1 MIYLMLLLECLKEL
15 FFIILVGG
23 LMSILSAGIVVY
35 TIVKVLGISEILDM
49 EDEEDYILTK
59 DDEKIPYDDET
70 QESRRDLNVIGW

>member
-1 MIYLMLLLECLKEL
+1 MLYLMLLLECLKEL

-23 LMSILSAGIVVY
+23 FMSILSAGIVVY

-59 DDEKIPYDDET
+59 DDEKITYDDEA
-70 QESRRDLNVIGW
+70 QE

>member
-23 LMSILSAGIVVY
+23 FMSILSAGIVVY

-70 QESRRDLNVIGW
+70 QE

>member
-1 MIYLMLLLECLKEL
+1 MLYLMLLLECLKEL
-15 FFIILVGG
+15 CFIVLVGG

-70 QESRRDLNVIGW
+70 QE

>member
-15 FFIILVGG
+15 LFIILVGG
-23 LMSILSAGIVVY
+23 FMSILSAGIVVY

-70 QESRRDLNVIGW
+70 QE

>member
-1 MIYLMLLLECLKEL
+1 MLLLECLKEL

-70 QESRRDLNVIGW
+70 QE

>member
-1 MIYLMLLLECLKEL
+1 MLYLMLLLECLKEL
-15 FFIILVGG
+15 FFIVLVGG

-49 EDEEDYILTK
+49 EDEEDYILTR

-70 QESRRDLNVIGW
+70 QE

>member
-1 MIYLMLLLECLKEL
+1 MLYLMLLLECLKEL

-23 LMSILSAGIVVY
+23 LISILSAGIVVY

-70 QESRRDLNVIGW
+70 QE

>member
-35 TIVKVLGISEILDM
+35 TIIKVLGISEILDM

-70 QESRRDLNVIGW
+70 QE

>member
-1 MIYLMLLLECLKEL
+1 MLYLMLLLECLKEL
-15 FFIILVGG
+15 FFIMLVGG

-70 QESRRDLNVIGW
+70 QE